1 MKKPNIILMG
11 FMGTGKTVV
20 GKAVAAALGMRYI
33 DTDLMV
39 EAEAKKSIPVIFE
52 TEGEQAF
59 RKYETE
65 AIRRVAHLKGYVVST
80 GGGAPMLGENLTNMK
95 RAGMVVCFL
104 ASPEVIFDRTSHTD
118 YRPLLRTPDPMKK
131 ILALLKIRE
140 PQYRKADHVIDT
152 TKLTVDEVKQKVI
165 TLWEKQE

>member
-1 MKKPNIILMG
+1 MKKPNIILAG

-20 GKAVAAALGMRYI
+20 GKAVADALGMRYI

-39 EAEAKKSIPVIFE
+39 EAQAKKSIPVIFE

-59 RKYETE
+59 RRYETE
-65 AIRRVAHLKGYVVST
+65 AIRRVTHLKGYVVST
-80 GGGAPMLGENLTNMK
+80 GGGAPMLEENLTNMK
-95 RAGMVVCFL
+95 RAGMVVCLL
-104 ASPEVIFDRTSHTD
+104 ASPEVILDRTSHTD

-140 PQYRKADHVIDT
+140 PQYKKADHVIDT
-152 TKLTVDEVKQKVI
+152 TNLTVDEVAQKVI
-165 TLWEKQE
+165 TLWKKQE

>member
-1 MKKPNIILMG
+1 
-11 FMGTGKTVV
+11 MGTGKTVV

-52 TEGEQAF
+52 MEGEQAF
-59 RKYETE
+59 RRYETE
-65 AIRRVAHLKGYVVST
+65 AIRRVTHLKGYVVST
-80 GGGAPMLGENLTNMK
+80 GGGAPMLEENLINMK
-95 RAGMVVCFL
+95 RAGMVVCLL
-104 ASPEVIFDRTSHTD
+104 ASPEVILDRTGHTD

-140 PQYRKADHVIDT
+140 PQYKKADHVIDT
-152 TKLTVDEVKQKVI
+152 TNLTVDEVKQKVI
-165 TLWEKQE
+165 TLWKKQE